1 MNETIGVKG
10 GHNDQIRTNKIKKRK
25 KEKAE
30 KDEELEE
37 EVKKQQKYTLL
48 HAIPL
53 VLVAGTI
60 KVLYDV
66 STGKKKV
73 DKQEVN
79 SQWRIKEYDTD
90 VTTISTQE
98 QELKKQYEKQRKK
111 YSIEANPITIEVATE
126 EDIKTEKK
134 SKNYV
139 KNKSDYTPVS
149 NNIY

>member
-30 KDEELEE
+30 KDEELEKLEE

-98 QELKKQYEKQRKK
+98 QELKKQY
-111 YSIEANPITIEVATE
+111 
-126 EDIKTEKK
+126 
-134 SKNYV
+134 
-139 KNKSDYTPVS
+139 
-149 NNIY
+149 

>member
-30 KDEELEE
+30 KDEELEKLEE

-66 STGKKKV
+66 STGKKKC
-73 DKQEVN
+73 
-79 SQWRIKEYDTD
+79 D
-90 VTTISTQE
+90 V
-98 QELKKQYEKQRKK
+98 
-111 YSIEANPITIEVATE
+111 
-126 EDIKTEKK
+126 
-134 SKNYV
+134 
-139 KNKSDYTPVS
+139 
-149 NNIY
+149 